1 MAAEG
6 GGVALPSDPF
16 NARHVREA
24 GNEQVEL
31 FLFGA
36 TPTRVSASPQEEAD
50 RRERAARATERAAR
64 AEWERSS
71 KTRPPPPD
79 RAQSGLGTSCS
90 ISDRGLPA
98 RRPKSAASSR
108 LRGALHSS
116 RAPGVKQ
123 MAVMADLD
131 MRVVSHQETFHVRF
145 AQQEATRPG
154 SARCG
159 APLRPQSAARS
170 KSVGRAGMEKSI
182 FGGSF
187 VHPVELGSDAFDRL
201 PRRPQHPPSPWVMDN
216 GHGRLGHHYYM
227 TNSVRAMPRSRSV
240 PKQQEALRQDS
251 VRRGGSED
259 VQAQRCASPQ
269 MGVSSSRGWR
279 PLPTGSPVPGSS
291 YDGVGHGRA
300 GLAAVAAAAA
310 QQSHARESGVARY
323 NSGAVPR
330 VQRRAP
336 SSFTSL
342 LHSQPSPSSRRPAA
356 IADKYNDSGGG
367 GYYGGNRE
375 LQESKP
381 HPGVARSRSAYWRQ
395 GGSAR
400 ATRTP
405 LS

>member
-6 GGVALPSDPF
+6 GGVALPNDPF

-64 AEWERSS
+64 AEWERSF
-71 KTRPPPPD
+71 KTRPPTPD
-79 RAQSGLGTSCS
+79 RAQSSLGTSRS

-98 RRPKSAASSR
+98 RS
-108 LRGALHSS
+108 
-116 RAPGVKQ
+116 
-123 MAVMADLD
+123 
-131 MRVVSHQETFHVRF
+131 VSHQETFHVRF

-330 VQRRAP
+330 AQRRAP

-342 LHSQPSPSSRRPAA
+342 LHSQPSPSSRRPVAT
-356 IADKYNDSGGG
+356 ADKHNDSGGG

-375 LQESKP
+375 LQEPKA